1 MNTLPKLKDFEFKE
15 GNTYKMSFESS
26 FLDNSIV
33 ALTAR
38 KVNDQDILGDSSVS
52 IFENVITAILPN
64 YLKRGTYNYDLEVN
78 RNGIITT
85 EFRGRIFI
93 S

>member
-1 MNTLPKLKDFEFKE
+1 MNTLPKIKEFDFKE

-33 ALTAR
+33 ALTAQ
-38 KVNDQDILGDSSVS
+38 KVNDQDIHGDASVS
-52 IFENVITAILPN
+52 IFEDVITAILSN
-64 YLKRGTYNYDLEVN
+64 HLKRGTYNYDLEVN

>member
-1 MNTLPKLKDFEFKE
+1 MNTLPKIKEFDFKE

-26 FLDNSIV
+26 FLDNSII
-33 ALTAR
+33 ALTAQ
-38 KVNDQDILGDSSVS
+38 KFNDQDIVGDASVS

-64 YLKRGTYNYDLEVN
+64 HLKRGTYNYDLEVN

>member
-1 MNTLPKLKDFEFKE
+1 MNTLPNLKDFDFKE

-33 ALTAR
+33 ALTAQ
-38 KVNDQDILGDSSVS
+38 KDKDQDIVGYASVS
-52 IFENVITAILPN
+52 IFENVITAIIPN
-64 YLKRGTYNYDLEVN
+64 HLKRGTYNYDLEVN

>member
-1 MNTLPKLKDFEFKE
+1 MNTLPNLKDFDFKE

-26 FLDNSIV
+26 FLDNSIL
-33 ALTAR
+33 ALTAQ
-38 KVNDQDILGDSSVS
+38 KVNDQDIVGHAS
-52 IFENVITAILPN
+52 ISNFENIIKAILPN
-64 YLKRGTYNYDLEVN
+64 HLKRGTYNYDLEVN